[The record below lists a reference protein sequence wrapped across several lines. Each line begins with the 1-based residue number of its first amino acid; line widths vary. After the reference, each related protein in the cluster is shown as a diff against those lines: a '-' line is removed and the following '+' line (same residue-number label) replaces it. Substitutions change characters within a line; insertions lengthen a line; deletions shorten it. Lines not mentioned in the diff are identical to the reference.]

1 MDLRLAIL
9 GGVAVTPERVIED
22 AGILIE
28 DSRISFVGTRE
39 QLEECEDWEDEIE
52 LEEKDVIMPGLIN
65 THTHGPMTL
74 FRGVADDM
82 PLIKWLREKIWPLEE
97 HLDAEKCRWGAAL
110 AAMEALKSGTTCLV
124 DMYFFMDTVA
134 EAYAEVGIRA
144 VISHGMIDL
153 GEEDKREE
161 ELKESERV
169 YRKCHGMEGIIEFSL
184 GPHSPYT
191 CSEELLKEVRRLADE
206 WGVKIQIHVAETK
219 DEVEEVKR
227 EYGKRPVEY
236 LDEIGLLDDDV
247 IAAHCVWL
255 NDKEIEILSKRG
267 VVVSHN
273 PISNMKLASGISP
286 VPEMLER
293 GVNVTIGTDGCA
305 SNNNLDMLEEIK
317 VAALLHKV
325 NKMDPSA
332 TEMLEIMKMATVKA
346 GTVFSSEKIGA
357 IEEGYAAD
365 LVVLDGSSPRL
376 SPNHNQISN
385 IVYSVSGSDVKHV
398 FVAGELV
405 VKNRRLVRADEQEI
419 LENSTECAEQL
430 TSS

>member
-1 MDLRLAIL
+1 MRLAIL
-9 GGVAVTPERVIED
+9 GGVAVTPERVIEG

-28 DSRISFVGTRE
+28 DGRISFVGTRE
-39 QLEECEDWEDEIE
+39 QLEECEDWEDEME
-52 LEEKDVIMPGLIN
+52 LEERDVVIPGLIN

-82 PLIKWLREKIWPLEE
+82 PLMKWLREEIWPLEE
-97 HLDAEKCRWGAAL
+97 RLDAEKCRWGAAL

-124 DMYFFMDTVA
+124 DMYFFMDAVA

-169 YRKCHGMEGIIEFSL
+169 YRKCHGMEGLIEFSL
-184 GPHSPYT
+184 GPHAPYT

-206 WGVKIQIHVAETK
+206 WGVKIQIHVAETE
-219 DEVEEVKR
+219 DEVKEVKR
-227 EYGKRPVEY
+227 EHGKRPVEY
-236 LDEIGLLDDDV
+236 LDEIGLLGDDV

-255 NDKEIEILSKRG
+255 DDEEIEILSERK
-267 VVVSHN
+267 VTVSHN
-273 PISNMKLASGISP
+273 PTSNMKLASGVSP
-286 VPEMLER
+286 MPEMLEK

-325 NKMDPSA
+325 NRMDPSI
-332 TEMLEIMKMATVKA
+332 TEAREILRMATVRA
-346 GTVFSSEKIGA
+346 GTVYSSEEIGA

-365 LVVLDGSSPRL
+365 LVVLDGNSPRL
-376 SPNHNQISN
+376 NPNHNPISN
-385 IVYSVSGSDVKHV
+385 VVYSASGSDVKHV
-398 FVAGELV
+398 LVAGEPV
-405 VKNRRLVRADEQEI
+405 VKNGKLVGADEREI
-419 LENSTECAEQL
+419 LENSIECAEQL
-430 TSS
+430 TFS

>member
-1 MDLRLAIL
+1 MRLAIL
-9 GGVAVTPERVIED
+9 GGIAVTPERVIED
-22 AGILIE
+22 AGILIDE
-28 DSRISFVGTRE
+28 DGRISFVDTRE

-52 LEEKDVIMPGLIN
+52 LGEKDVIMPGLIN

-82 PLIKWLREKIWPLEE
+82 PLMKWLREEIWPLEE
-97 HLDAEKCRWGAAL
+97 RLDAEKCRWGAAL
-110 AAMEALKSGTTCLV
+110 AAMEALKSGTTCLA
-124 DMYFFMDTVA
+124 DMYFFMDAVA

-161 ELKESERV
+161 ELKESKRV
-169 YRKCHGMEGIIEFSL
+169 YRKCQGMEGLIEFSL
-184 GPHSPYT
+184 GPHAPYT

-206 WGVKIQIHVAETK
+206 WGVKIQIHVAETE
-219 DEVEEVKR
+219 DEVKEVKR
-227 EYGKRPVEY
+227 KHGKRPVEY
-236 LDEIGLLDDDV
+236 LDEIGLLGDDV

-255 NDKEIEILSKRG
+255 DDKEIEILSKRG
-267 VVVSHN
+267 VIVSHN

-332 TEMLEIMKMATVKA
+332 TEMLEILRMATVRA

-376 SPNHNQISN
+376 NPNHNPISN
-385 IVYSVSGSDVKHV
+385 IVYSASGSDVKHV

-405 VKNRRLVRADEQEI
+405 VKNGKLVKADEQEI

>member
-1 MDLRLAIL
+1 MRLAIL

-28 DSRISFVGTRE
+28 DGRISFVGTRK
-39 QLEECEDWEDEIE
+39 QLEECEDWEDEME

-82 PLIKWLREKIWPLEE
+82 PLMRWLREEIWPLEE
-97 HLDAEKCRWGAAL
+97 RLDAEKCRWGAAL

-124 DMYFFMDTVA
+124 DMYFFMDAVA
-134 EAYAEVGIRA
+134 EAYVEVGIRA

-161 ELKESERV
+161 ELKESKRV
-169 YRKCHGMEGIIEFSL
+169 YRKCHGMEGLIEFSL
-184 GPHSPYT
+184 GPHAPYT
-191 CSEELLKEVRRLADE
+191 CSEELLREVRRLANE
-206 WGVKIQIHVAETK
+206 WSVKIQIHVAETE
-219 DEVEEVKR
+219 DEVKEVKR
-227 EYGKRPVEY
+227 EHGKRPVEY
-236 LDEIGLLDDDV
+236 LDEIGLLGDDV

-255 NDKEIEILSKRG
+255 NDEEIEILSKRG
-267 VVVSHN
+267 VIVSHN

-286 VPEMLER
+286 VPKMLEN

-325 NKMDPSA
+325 DRMDPSA
-332 TEMLEIMKMATVKA
+332 TEMLEILRMATVRA
-346 GTVFSSEKIGA
+346 GAVFSGEKIGA

-365 LVVLDGSSPRL
+365 LVVLDGSSPRMN
-376 SPNHNQISN
+376 PCHNPISN
-385 IVYSVSGSDVKHV
+385 IVYSASGSDVKHV
-398 FVAGELV
+398 FVAGEPV
-405 VKNRRLVRADEQEI
+405 VKNGKLVKVDEEEI
-419 LENSTECAEQL
+419 LEKSTECAEQL